1 VRVRVDWFTAL
12 LRARWLVY
20 DVGDGGG
27 ASFGLPTLTNPDPDS
42 RRIPPIC
49 LQCTLVRSMCRF
61 FLFVCRST
69 VCVYILCSCAVCDSH
84 ERCLLLFLTFPQHI
98 YTCILCLFV
107 CTDKRKKTFITVRD
121 KIFFRRCDALRACF
135 PRIQVKI
142 DIILEEIART
152 KALH

>member
-1 VRVRVDWFTAL
+1 VRVRVRVDWFTAL
-12 LRARWLVY
+12 LRARWLAC
-20 DVGDGGG
+20 DVGGGG

-49 LQCTLVRSMCRF
+49 LQCTLVRSVCRF

-98 YTCILCLFV
+98 YACILCLSRV
-107 CTDKRKKTFITVRD
+107 MIKGGKRLRRFETRYSSAVVMLHEHVFPA
-121 KIFFRRCDALRACF
+121 FR
-135 PRIQVKI
+135 
-142 DIILEEIART
+142 
-152 KALH
+152 